1 MWYLDSGCSRHIIGE
16 KSKFVSLK
24 AKKGRYIIYGDN
36 NKGKILDIGNIGNS
50 LTTLIE
56 NVLFVDGLKHNLLS
70 INQLC
75 DKGYKIAFNKDCLT
89 ISVSITNQIEFVGK
103 WTGNTYMLNLD
114 CVSSSYLTCLT
125 RNDVI
130 S

>member
-36 NKGKILDIGNIGNS
+36 NKGKILGIGNIGNS

-56 NVLFVDGLKHNLLS
+56 NVLFVDGLKCNLLS
-70 INQLC
+70 ISQLC
-75 DKGYKIAFNKDCLT
+75 DKGYKIVLNEDYCT
-89 ISVSITNQIEFVGK
+89 IYNSITNKIEFVGNQI
-103 WTGNTYMLNLD
+103 GNTYMLNID
-114 CVSSSYLTCLT
+114 YVS
-125 RNDVI
+125 
-130 S
+130 